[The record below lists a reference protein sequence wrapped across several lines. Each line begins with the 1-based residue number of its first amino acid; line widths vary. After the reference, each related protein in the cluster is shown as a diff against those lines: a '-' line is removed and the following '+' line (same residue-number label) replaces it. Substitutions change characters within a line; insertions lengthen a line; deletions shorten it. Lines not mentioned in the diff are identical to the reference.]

1 MADSYRLSKEEQE
14 ILLREAARKRAA
26 PKQVRDIQFTSVRPK
41 PKEKKAQK
49 RFYEESPVKGHP
61 LDFTAAE
68 LADMETKAQEASGE
82 ALTRLT
88 QNELSRLVESA
99 QMSAEAAASY
109 AAETRKAR
117 TGAGAF
123 GLELPVTESVTQ
135 AVKPT
140 PALPEKSK
148 PEIPATTPSE
158 AKDKAPAEQPPS
170 TTDEIMDGLERIRL
184 LRTEAAQA
192 DARAFEA
199 LQERQRLEAQRV
211 QDEINSAEEDLK
223 SYSIDPNRAYK
234 SLGSQIAAAFA
245 IALGAFAQGF
255 TRGGTPNT
263 ALKII
268 EGAIARDVEAQK
280 SEMMK
285 RKDVLKNK
293 NNVYAR
299 MLSRFGNEVAAEKAT
314 TVLGLRSAV
323 MQTQALIE
331 KYPSMVN
338 KKVGLEAIARMEE
351 ARIKTLVDLQKTQGR
366 ALRGEGKKA
375 DTLRLFEQADASVK
389 KLEGIFL
396 EVADEVEGFMGT
408 FGLAVGEFGKAVGLG
423 DVFQSEI
430 QGLYDAQVSNAAQS
444 INKAFSGARGS
455 DRDLAAVLMQ
465 MPTLKIFFG
474 KNGKERGLA
483 RIKQIQG
490 NLKDAIRAQG
500 GQLLEDDQYANYAV
514 AQSLTGR
521 DGKKI
526 TDEDIESF
534 MESDEFIK
542 IRNTLYGE
550 ESAEKKSPN

>member
-1 MADSYRLSKEEQE
+1 MSTFEQRFRAGKGTDYAVDKDPRY
-14 ILLREAARKRAA
+14 LLAVKKDAEKRKKEAAEARAA
-26 PKQVRDIQFTSVRPK
+26 
-41 PKEKKAQK
+41 EAKAK
-49 RFYEESPVKGHP
+49 AA
-61 LDFTAAE
+61 AAE
-68 LADMETKAQEASGE
+68 RVSAEKAEAISQLRAIESGVSPELAAFA
-82 ALTRLT
+82 A
-88 QNELSRLVESA
+88 ESA
-99 QMSAEAAASY
+99 QIESETGVPGSLISDEALAEL
-109 AAETRKAR
+109 KAQR
-117 TGAGAF
+117 AGVPA
-123 GLELPVTESVTQ
+123 TQ
-135 AVKPT
+135 E
-140 PALPEKSK
+140 PA
-148 PEIPATTPSE
+148 IPATEKKPAE

-255 TRGGTPNT
+255 TGGRTPNT

-423 DVFQSEI
+423 DVFQSNI

-542 IRNTLYGE
+542 IRNKLYGE

>member
-14 ILLREAARKRAA
+14 ILLREAARKKAA
-26 PKQVRDIQFTSVRPK
+26 PRPVRDIQFTSVRPK
-41 PKEKKAQK
+41 PKDKKVQK
-49 RFYEESPVKGHP
+49 RFYEESPAKGHP

-68 LADMETKAQEASGE
+68 IADMETKAQEASGE

-88 QNELSRLVESA
+88 QNELNRLVASG
-99 QMSAEAAASY
+99 QMSPEDAAGY
-109 AAETRKAR
+109 AAETRRAR
-117 TGAGAF
+117 TGTGAF
-123 GLELPVTESVTQ
+123 GLELPTSDTVEQ
-135 AVKPT
+135 AVEPT
-140 PALPEKSK
+140 PALPEKPK
-148 PEIPATTPSE
+148 PAIPATTPSE
-158 AKDKAPAEQPPS
+158 GKDETPAEQPPS
-170 TTDEIMDGLERIRL
+170 TTDEIMEGLERIRL
-184 LRTEAAQA
+184 LREEAAQA

-199 LQERQRLEAQRV
+199 LQERQRLEAKRV
-211 QDEINSAEEDLK
+211 EDEIASAEQDLK

-234 SLGSQIAAAFA
+234 SLGSQVAAAFA

-255 TRGGTPNT
+255 TGGRTPNT

-314 TVLGLRSAV
+314 TVLGLRSAI
-323 MQTQALIE
+323 MQTQALID
-331 KYPSMVN
+331 KYPNMAN

-351 ARIKTLVDLQKTQGR
+351 SRVKTLVELQKFQGR
-366 ALRGEGKKA
+366 ALRGGDKKA
-375 DTLRLFEQADASVK
+375 ETLRLFEQADASVQ

-396 EVADEVEGFMGT
+396 EVADEVEGFMGK
-408 FGLAVGEFGKAVGLG
+408 FGLVAGELGKAVGLG
-423 DVFQSEI
+423 DVFQSDL
-430 QGLYDAQVSNAAQS
+430 QGRFDAQVSNASQS

-474 KNGKERGLA
+474 KNGTERGLN
-483 RIKQIQG
+483 RIRQIQG

-500 GQLLEDDQYANYAV
+500 GQLLKEDDYANYSI

-526 TDEDIESF
+526 TSKDIDAF
-534 MESDEFIK
+534 MKTDEFKK
-542 IRNTLYGE
+542 IRSMVYE
-550 ESAEKKSPN
+550 DDSAQKKSPD

>member
-1 MADSYRLSKEEQE
+1 MSTFEQRFRAGKGTNYAVDKDPRY
-14 ILLREAARKRAA
+14 LLAVKKDAEKRKKEAAEARAA
-26 PKQVRDIQFTSVRPK
+26 
-41 PKEKKAQK
+41 EAKAK
-49 RFYEESPVKGHP
+49 AA
-61 LDFTAAE
+61 AAE
-68 LADMETKAQEASGE
+68 KVAAEKAEAISQLRAIESGVSPELAAFA
-82 ALTRLT
+82 A
-88 QNELSRLVESA
+88 ESA
-99 QMSAEAAASY
+99 QIESETGVPGSLISDEALAEL
-109 AAETRKAR
+109 KAQR
-117 TGAGAF
+117 AGVPA
-123 GLELPVTESVTQ
+123 TQ
-135 AVKPT
+135 E
-140 PALPEKSK
+140 PA
-148 PEIPATTPSE
+148 IPATEKKPAE
-158 AKDKAPAEQPPS
+158 AKDKAPAEQSPS

-255 TRGGTPNT
+255 TGGRTPNT

-396 EVADEVEGFMGT
+396 EVADEVDDFMGK
-408 FGLAVGEFGKAVGLG
+408 FGLVAGELGKAVGLG
-423 DVFQSEI
+423 DIFQSNI

-526 TDEDIESF
+526 TDKDIESF
-534 MESDEFIK
+534 IKSDEFKKIK
-542 IRNTLYGE
+542 NKLYGE
-550 ESAEKKSPN
+550 ESAEKKSPD